1 MKLEILGTGCAK
13 CQQLTANT
21 KDAVAR
27 LGVDAEIVKVE
38 DVPSIMRYGV
48 MRTPALVVDGE
59 VRLSGRVA
67 TSEEIGRILR
77 Q

>member
-27 LGVDAEIVKVE
+27 LGVEAEIVKVE
-38 DVPSIMRYGV
+38 DLPGIMRYGV

-59 VRLSGRVA
+59 VRVSGRVA
-67 TSEEIGRILR
+67 TREEIGALLTR
-77 Q
+77 